1 MKLNFIANSI
11 GLFLLSILLC
21 AVDCSDLPEHTYTLK
36 NESGRT
42 IRIKSFKSNFLDNE
56 INLEKGETYIR
67 KVKNHT
73 LNFSNIF
80 SSTLLQSI
88 DSLVV
93 IYDETKMNSFIFSED
108 NLRNPIS
115 RLNRDNDIVTFIF
128 TEEDYNN
135 ALDCDDNCE

>member
-1 MKLNFIANSI
+1 MKLNFIKNSI

-21 AVDCSDLPEHTYTLK
+21 AVDCSDLPEHIYTLK
-36 NESGRT
+36 NESGRA

-56 INLEKGETYIR
+56 INLEEGEIYIR

-93 IYDETKMNSFIFSED
+93 IYDETKMNSFIFSDD